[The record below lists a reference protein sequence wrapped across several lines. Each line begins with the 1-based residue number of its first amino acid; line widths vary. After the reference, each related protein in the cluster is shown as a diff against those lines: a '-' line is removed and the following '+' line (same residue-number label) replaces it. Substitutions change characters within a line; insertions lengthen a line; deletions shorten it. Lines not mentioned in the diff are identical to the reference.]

1 MVVPLIALLFRMG
14 LCTQKTG
21 VVMPDPASVPRG
33 PKPFEDLLKSVG
45 LSEREADA
53 VRTVVLD
60 LTAAEAAPPYR
71 CWRINRRQLST
82 TRLPEAWR
90 CH

>member
-1 MVVPLIALLFRMG
+1 
-14 LCTQKTG
+14 
-21 VVMPDPASVPRG
+21 MPDPASVPRG

-60 LTAAEAAPPYR
+60 LTAAEAAP
-71 CWRINRRQLST
+71 LSVLADQPLAAIDNAP
-82 TRLPEAWR
+82 TRSLALPLSLSSLDFLRALLGGR
-90 CH
+90 V

>member
-1 MVVPLIALLFRMG
+1 
-14 LCTQKTG
+14 
-21 VVMPDPASVPRG
+21 MPDPASVPRG

-60 LTAAEAAPPYR
+60 LTAAEAAPP
-71 CWRINRRQLST
+71 LSVLADQPLAAIDNAP
-82 TRLPEAWR
+82 TRSLALPLSLSSLDFLRALLGGR
-90 CH
+90 V